1 LYQLNKKM
9 EKYYTEVHMNKR
21 KSPKLIVLSILAIA
35 LSLTLVSCNKSDK
48 TTETETSTT
57 EKANTETTAQK
68 ETAPAVKT
76 TESVAAQPK
85 SETTLV
91 AKDTD
96 AKPEMT
102 DKTDMD
108 STPAVEMEDMQLDLL
123 SLGFEI
129 KDNLLYFN
137 NNLLSVKPIVNYT
150 IEKDE
155 AIINN
160 SDSSSIIINNTGDI
174 EAMFPVGL
182 KLTAK
187 EKLSQFEL
195 SYGNISFVLPS
206 IVSITEVDDWYK
218 IALAE
223 NIDLS
228 FDETTIEVHV
238 DGLLVDL
245 DSISATNTTMF
256 NDVTLTTSNIVSY
269 YVNEP
274 NIQLSYEDGSVLTHT
289 IGGDTTYTQKNG
301 MEILGADAKS
311 TFNVDANT
319 ADEMLAT
326 TTEEVAQDDILPTN
340 EEMGMDVETLDEGIE
355 SLEDSQSQEMS
366 AEEVEESLALTDN
379 EEFVLDDNDNFGFGD
394 LDEYIPRVD
403 KPNHIGVVGNYSL
416 LYRDNNGATEYSY
429 LGAILDVTFEKEVSP
444 TLSIALEIGLDINKF
459 GNQKYKFITPM
470 FTLDYNFKEL
480 NTDSIIP
487 YISVGVGSMIPF
499 LEDDLDST
507 YFRAQAGAG
516 LKYNISDSW
525 MLRVGANYNFNISV
539 GYDIFHGVEVPV
551 GIMYKF

>member
-1 LYQLNKKM
+1 
-9 EKYYTEVHMNKR
+9 MNKR
-21 KSPKLIVLSILAIA
+21 KSPKLILLSILAIA
-35 LSLTLVSCNKSDK
+35 LSLTLVSCNKADK
-48 TTETETSTT
+48 TTETEKTT
-57 EKANTETTAQK
+57 TETTAQTAQK
-68 ETAPAVKT
+68 ETTPAAKT
-76 TESVAAQPK
+76 TEAVVAQPK

-91 AKDTD
+91 AKSTD
-96 AKPEMT
+96 AQPEMT
-102 DKTDMD
+102 EKTEME
-108 STPAVEMEDMQLDLL
+108 STPVVKMEDMQLDLL

-160 SDSSSIIINNTGDI
+160 SDSSSIVINNTGDL

-206 IVSITEVDDWYK
+206 IISITEADDWYK

-228 FDETTIEVHV
+228 FNETTIEVHV

-301 MEILGADAKS
+301 MEVLGADSKS

-326 TTEEVAQDDILPTN
+326 TTEEVAQEEILPTN
-340 EEMGMDVETLDEGIE
+340 EEMGMDVETLDEGIAN
-355 SLEDSQSQEMS
+355 LEDSQSEEMT
-366 AEEVEESLALTDN
+366 AEEIEQSLAVTGDDGFAASDN
-379 EEFVLDDNDNFGFGD
+379 GDFGFGD
-394 LDEYIPRVD
+394 LEEYIPRVD

-416 LYRDNNGATEYSY
+416 LTGDYNSTTENSY

-444 TLSIALEIGLDINKF
+444 NLSIALEIGLGANKF
-459 GNQKYKFITPM
+459 SDGYYKVITPM

-487 YISVGVGSMIPF
+487 YVSVGVGSMIPF
-499 LEDDLDST
+499 LEDNFDST
-507 YFRAQAGAG
+507 YFRAKAGAG

-525 MLRVGANYNFNISV
+525 MLKVGANYTFNIAA
-539 GYDIFHGVEVPV
+539 GNDIFHGVEVPV